1 MYIYI
6 YVYEYVKKY
15 IQIHISQKMLAV
27 GDFGNYLHSKNTE
40 PKPRSHVDPSSE
52 LNTVERTEVSDKK
65 AAATKKTERNKNYI
79 YPKHN

>member
-1 MYIYI
+1 
-6 YVYEYVKKY
+6 
-15 IQIHISQKMLAV
+15 MLAV

-65 AAATKKTERNKNYI
+65 AAATKKSFPPTERNKNYI